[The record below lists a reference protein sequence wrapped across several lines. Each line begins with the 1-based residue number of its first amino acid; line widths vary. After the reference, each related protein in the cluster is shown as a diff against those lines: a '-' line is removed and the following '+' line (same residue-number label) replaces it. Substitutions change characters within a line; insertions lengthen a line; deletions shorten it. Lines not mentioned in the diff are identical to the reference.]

1 MDDKTQ
7 EEIKTAKKTFMPV
20 NKEKSIRLK
29 VDENGNEYY
38 DMSPKDPEYFKKYYH
53 RHKPVPTPYP
63 HLKKTDIDPTYYDK
77 YYVKRYHK
85 QKENEFTCEFCGT
98 QLKSGK
104 HHQARH
110 YKTKFCMNVKKLIA
124 DKLSLIEQKDCVL
137 SPEEKIYKLYY

>member
-1 MDDKTQ
+1 MKT
-7 EEIKTAKKTFMPV
+7 EMNIMIWVLKTL
-20 NKEKSIRLK
+20 NISKSIIIDISQFLHHIHIK
-29 VDENGNEYY
+29 
-38 DMSPKDPEYFKKYYH
+38 
-53 RHKPVPTPYP
+53 
-63 HLKKTDIDPTYYDK
+63 KKTDIDPTYYDK

-137 SPEEKIYKLYY
+137 SPEEKNI